1 MDDTRFETLLDEQ
14 KIVVVHFSCH
24 PVMGHRVTFPNDL
37 NHALSS
43 YEQETRSC
51 CAIYPGHKLDLP
63 GSVGVIFRPKYAQV
77 LSVCSA
83 DSGSSDYAGQ
93 EGSLG
98 VSPEEN
104 AILESLQVPSEMYNE
119 WRILGAE
126 PIGIFVANP
135 QAIEVKQEVTL
146 ALGKERFTEI
156 TCVSISL
163 QAVKEAFPNLL
174 VYTMGDDGGTYQRCC
189 PRVMP

>member
-1 MDDTRFETLLDEQ
+1 M
-14 KIVVVHFSCH
+14 
-24 PVMGHRVTFPNDL
+24 
-37 NHALSS
+37 
-43 YEQETRSC
+43 
-51 CAIYPGHKLDLP
+51 DLP

-98 VSPEEN
+98 VSPEEE

-156 TCVSISL
+156 GCVPISL
-163 QAVKEAFPNLL
+163 QEVKEAFPNLL
-174 VYTMGDDGGTYQRCC
+174 VYTMGDDGLNQL
-189 PRVMP
+189 